1 VSDPRID
8 QDCSLLQ
15 THRRRFEA
23 HAAADLHGLMLV
35 STDIRMSSSWSPPK
49 ADVPA
54 GARGKGRKKKTEA
67 TPSGPT
73 PGEQPGL
80 VIPIPSRLLLR
91 PVIDEWETTVHVH
104 HKGPLVRKTLF
115 YGDPKRYSEYRELA
129 RSAWPVLRRVLDPLF
144 ESPAGPRLLEVFHGE
159 LQPGH
164 YPEASGLD
172 DSAYWSLA
180 VFGLLDL
187 EDQGAGTLIERW
199 TYIPPDR
206 RVEPDGKG
214 ELRLVE
220 GPVVDVPI
228 PPYETGTER
237 ELARRHRTV
246 SFVTINDMF
255 ASSAIAIGA
264 IRRLLGAEPATQE
277 AGASHAH
284 SGPVGPDSTSSPGY
298 LGLVP
303 DEKNRRVTREGVEAP
318 FRGKKLAWKL
328 FLELWKN
335 GKDYMSEEIIYE
347 RVWGHKAGS
356 STPDKVT
363 IRRTVTDLRKLI
375 KPLGVTVESN
385 QQSAYCLVPI
395 PPEVPPPSG
404 PNNSRTK
411 LSQ

>member
-1 VSDPRID
+1 MPDPRID
-8 QDCSLLQ
+8 HACSLLQ

-23 HAAADLHGLMLV
+23 HPAADLHGAMLV
-35 STDIRMSSSWSPPK
+35 STDIRMSSAWSPPT
-49 ADVPA
+49 AAAPA
-54 GARGKGRKKKTEA
+54 GARGKRRKKKAES
-67 TPSGPT
+67 TPGGPT

-91 PVIDEWETTVHVH
+91 PVNDGWETTVHVH

-115 YGDPKRYSEYRELA
+115 YGDPERYSEYRELA
-129 RSAWPVLRRVLDPLF
+129 RSAWPALRCVLDPLF
-144 ESPAGPRLLEVFHGE
+144 ESPAGPRLLEVFRGV
-159 LQPGH
+159 LRPGH
-164 YPEASGLD
+164 PAAQGLED
-172 DSAYWSLA
+172 DAYWSLA
-180 VFGLLDL
+180 VFALLDL
-187 EDQGAGTLIERW
+187 EDHDTETLIERW
-199 TYIPPDR
+199 IYIPPDR
-206 RVEPDGKG
+206 GYVPDGKG
-214 ELRLVE
+214 GWRLVE
-220 GPVVDVPI
+220 GPGVDVPI
-228 PPYETGTER
+228 PPYVTGTER
-237 ELARRHRTV
+237 ELAERHGTV
-246 SFVTINDMF
+246 CFLTINDMF
-255 ASSAIAIGA
+255 ASSAMAIGA
-264 IRRLLGAEPATQE
+264 IRRLHGAE
-277 AGASHAH
+277 
-284 SGPVGPDSTSSPGY
+284 PVGPDSTSSPGY

-303 DEKNRRVTREGVEAP
+303 DEKNHRVTREGVEAP

-347 RVWGHKAGS
+347 RVCGHKAGS

-375 KPLGVTVESN
+375 KGLGVTVESN